1 MPPVTARTVEGVEWN
16 RVPDRVEP
24 GEGFDLS
31 VRVFGSAGETT
42 EGEPI
47 RFYINDDLFF
57 ATTGADIPPGD
68 FAFDG
73 RINAQINEP
82 GVYRLHAEVGGFRTN
97 DHIIGVGEEP
107 NADAVGEPGDLSGLV
122 SGPGALV
129 VGAIGAEVLRRIFT

>member
-1 MPPVTARTVEGVEWN
+1 MAGATAREISGVEWN

-24 GEGFDLS
+24 GERFDLS
-31 VRVFGSAGETT
+31 VRVFGSGGEVT

-47 RFYINDDLFF
+47 RFYLNDEQFF
-57 ATTGADIPPGD
+57 ITTGADIPPGD

-82 GVYRLHAEVGGFRTN
+82 GVYRLHAEVAGFRTN

-107 NADAVGEPGDLSGLV
+107 NADAVGGTDLSGLV

-129 VGAIGAEVLRRIFT
+129 VGAVGAEVLRRIFT